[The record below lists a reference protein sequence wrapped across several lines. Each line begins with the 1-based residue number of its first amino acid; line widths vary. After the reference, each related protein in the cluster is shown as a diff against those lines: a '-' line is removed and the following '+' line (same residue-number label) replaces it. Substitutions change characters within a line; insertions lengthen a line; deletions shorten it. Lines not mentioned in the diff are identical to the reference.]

1 MVDWCQIATSSGA
14 LSLHLSVPLMFP
26 PNLLVCFLG
35 YPVPSIKAST
45 LGLIAGFRK
54 RTVEEH
60 IKCSLCVER
69 LKAPR
74 SSGPATAV
82 IFNLDGVGY
91 LIRGFSSWNSS
102 VHWKERPKHSQ
113 NLRYPTKTPIALFV
127 RTMLPD
133 AL

>member
-1 MVDWCQIATSSGA
+1 MRTGTATKSGSTA
-14 LSLHLSVPLMFP
+14 ADTDHRENIPI
-26 PNLLVCFLG
+26 
-35 YPVPSIKAST
+35 IKAST

-74 SSGPATAV
+74 SSAPATAV

-113 NLRYPTKTPIALFV
+113 NLRYPTKNRWRCL
-127 RTMLPD
+127 
-133 AL
+133 